1 MSERTDDTT
10 FRYYDYDAASKDNFS
25 FGEHMY
31 YTTNDAMTPL
41 SQQGETSQA
50 AESAPK
56 QPAPGTG
63 ENIVKGK
70 INDPNSPEER
80 LKRLERL
87 EQNTHEKNKQLE
99 NRLKEVEP
107 KPFYQPMPDGGG
119 VIHIPPVASIPFG
132 AAAGAVAGG
141 GWGAAGGA
149 LLGEV
154 LSKIPIH
161 VSPEYPSEPCPQGPE
176 SGTD

>member
-1 MSERTDDTT
+1 MSERTDDQT
-10 FRYYDYDAASKDNFS
+10 FRYYDYDAAQKDNFS
-25 FGEHMY
+25 FGGHIY

-41 SQQGETSQA
+41 SQQGGTSQA

-56 QPAPGTG
+56 QSAPGTG

-80 LKRLERL
+80 LKRLERF
-87 EQNTHEKNKQLE
+87 EQDNHEKNKQLE

-107 KPFYQPMPDGGG
+107 KPFYQPTPDGGG
-119 VIHIPPVASIPFG
+119 VIHLPNL
-132 AAAGAVAGG
+132 AGG
-141 GWGAAGGA
+141 AIGAGIGAIGGVPYAIGGA
-149 LLGEV
+149 LLGGV
-154 LSKIPIH
+154 LSEIPIH
-161 VSPEYPSEPCPQGPE
+161 VYPEYPSEPYPRGPE